1 MTQSDARILII
12 GGGFGGLFTAL
23 DLAGTGEITLIN
35 NEDHFLF
42 KPMLYEYL
50 SGEVEAW
57 HIAPDCRELLDEK
70 VRFIRGVVLN
80 VDLDARRVILADR
93 PEPVPYDVLVVAPGA
108 VTNYA
113 GVEGAEQFALPFRV
127 LNDANRLR
135 RRMTEALD
143 HVQPDAAPQDTRGAL
158 TFAVVGGG
166 ASGVELST
174 KMADLLRDAVKRRA
188 LKGEPRVLI
197 VEMADRLVP
206 GMGEEIR
213 KFVEDA
219 LEKIRVEVHTETRVV
234 RVTERGIT
242 LEHNQ
247 THTELETAAV
257 VWVAGVRVSP
267 LAESL
272 KVEKDRR
279 GLILV
284 ERTLQV
290 RGYPNVFG
298 LGDVAFYSD
307 VVPTLAGTAQLALQ
321 ESGLCARN
329 VRAFIEGN
337 PLKTK
342 RFIEL
347 GEAVSLGTE
356 HAAVLSAGK
365 VISGPL
371 ARQARFAMYT
381 ARLPTWHHRLRV
393 GASWFFE
400 GTQPRPLQPLGF

>member
-1 MTQSDARILII
+1 MPSEKPKILIV

-23 DLAGTGEITLIN
+23 DLSGMGEVTLVN
-35 NEDHFLF
+35 DQDHFLF

-57 HIAPDCRELLDEK
+57 HIAPDCKELLDHKAE
-70 VRFIRGVVLN
+70 FIRDRVTDIDLN
-80 VDLDARRVILADR
+80 SQTVTLEARKQTAS
-93 PEPVPYDVLVVAPGA
+93 YDVLVFAPGA

-113 GVEGAEQFALPFRV
+113 GVEGAEQFSLPFRS
-127 LNDANRLR
+127 LNDANHLR

-143 HVQPDAAPQDTRGAL
+143 RVQPDAAPQDTRSAL

-188 LKGEPRVLI
+188 LRGEPRI
-197 VEMADRLVP
+197 VIIEMADRLVP

-213 KFVEDA
+213 KFVEHA
-219 LEKIRVEVHTETRVV
+219 LEESRVEVYTGTRVV
-234 RVTERGIT
+234 NVTKDKIT
-242 LEHNQ
+242 LEHHEQ
-247 THTELETAAV
+247 RTELSTAAV
-257 VWVAGVRVSP
+257 VWVAGVRPSP
-267 LAESL
+267 LLGAL
-272 KVEKDRR
+272 NVEKDRR

-290 RGYPNVFG
+290 RGHANVFA
-298 LGDVAFYSD
+298 LGDVSFYPD

-321 ESGLCARN
+321 QSHLCAQN
-329 VRAFIEGN
+329 IRAFIEGRE
-337 PLKTK
+337 LQSQH
-342 RFIEL
+342 FVEL

-356 HAAVLSAGK
+356 HAAVLTAGK
-365 VISGPL
+365 VIGGPL
-371 ARQARFAMYT
+371 ARQARFALYT